1 MKKYISAIII
11 IMILLINTS
20 VFADADNA
28 FTVYLDNINAKPNEE
43 VEINISLKNNTG
55 ILAMLFELNYDSNC
69 LSLID
74 VKDGGLVDGYV
85 FGNDYSQIPF
95 KMLWNSASD
104 TNFKDD
110 GVLATLKFK
119 VLNTAPNGTTAVSL
133 TYRPKNVY
141 DVDLNKVDINVINGS
156 INITNDTAD
165 TTSSGQQNNNSSH
178 SSGSSGGKTGN
189 GISGK
194 INQSNTSENSNSN
207 DTENEDYEVFLFGLS
222 DVKESD
228 WYYEYVKQAFEKGL
242 MKGVSETEFAP
253 DEKLTRAMFVTI
265 LHRMDGEPDAN
276 QSAFTDVEKDSWY
289 EKAVAWANAN
299 GIVQGVSET
308 EFAPN
313 TNITREQMA
322 AIIFRYAKYKGI
334 DIEAVTKDTNTLSHN
349 DVFEVSDW
357 AKEGMHYCIAAGIIS
372 GDENGN
378 LLPHNTATRAE
389 TATVITRIYKS

>member
-119 VLNTAPNGTTAVSL
+119 VLNTAPNGTTDVSL

-156 INITNDTAD
+156 INITNDALD
-165 TTSSGQQNNNSSH
+165 STSSGQQNHIVLEIQVVKLETAFLAKSI
-178 SSGSSGGKTGN
+178 KATQV
-189 GISGK
+189 GI
-194 INQSNTSENSNSN
+194 Q
-207 DTENEDYEVFLFGLS
+207 
-222 DVKESD
+222 
-228 WYYEYVKQAFEKGL
+228 
-242 MKGVSETEFAP
+242 
-253 DEKLTRAMFVTI
+253 
-265 LHRMDGEPDAN
+265 
-276 QSAFTDVEKDSWY
+276 
-289 EKAVAWANAN
+289 
-299 GIVQGVSET
+299 
-308 EFAPN
+308 
-313 TNITREQMA
+313 
-322 AIIFRYAKYKGI
+322 
-334 DIEAVTKDTNTLSHN
+334 
-349 DVFEVSDW
+349 
-357 AKEGMHYCIAAGIIS
+357 
-372 GDENGN
+372 
-378 LLPHNTATRAE
+378 TATIRK
-389 TATVITRIYKS
+389 TKIMKCFSLGCLM